1 MIKLK
6 KILYEG
12 GKLFAPHSDR
22 VTSSEMYA
30 ITKKMELTLSDLFSR
45 FEAVKSLKSKE
56 THGDVDL
63 LVLPKSSNWKD
74 KVEERLKSQIVDKA
88 TNGNTH
94 SYLLQFDDINKKVH
108 VDFITAG
115 NENKFQSM
123 VDYYVFNDFS
133 GVVGIFARH
142 LNFKYG
148 DEGFQKRYKDKRNQW
163 HDVYLTHDLMQG
175 LDILGYKNPKMK
187 MEKIENLDDVV
198 KFVIDSPLMDVE
210 YYTPSNMNVSQRK
223 DVGARD
229 NISYIVAEIRK
240 IAPKAT
246 IYDED
251 YFLKKLYPSLYEK
264 MKKETDRIE
273 RETYITSTYSGKWLI
288 DTFGLK
294 PGPIVGDILRQLTK
308 KYGETLDEVPEEEV
322 KKFVETLI

>member
-6 KILYEG
+6 HILYEG

-22 VTSSEMYA
+22 VSTSEMDN
-30 ITKKMELTLSDLFSR
+30 ITQKMLLTLSDLFSK

-63 LVLPKSSNWKD
+63 LVLPKVGNWKS
-74 KVEERLKSQIVDKA
+74 KVEERLKTQIVDSAK
-88 TNGNTH
+88 NGNVH
-94 SYLLQFDDINKKVH
+94 SFLLQFDDISKKVH
-108 VDFITAG
+108 VDFIVAKD
-115 NENKFQSM
+115 ENSM
-123 VDYYVFNDFS
+123 SDYYILNDFS

-148 DEGFQKRYKDKRNQW
+148 DQGFQKRYKDKRNQW
-163 HDVYLTHDLMQG
+163 HDVFITHNLMEG
-175 LDILGYKNPKMK
+175 LEILGYKNPKSK
-187 MEKIENLDDVV
+187 IDTIENLDDIVN
-198 KFVIDSPLMDVE
+198 FLLESPMMDYE
-210 YYTPSNMNVSQRK
+210 YYVSDNMNVSQRK

-229 NISYIVAEIRK
+229 NISYIVKEL
-240 IAPKAT
+240 IAKRPKAT

-251 YFLKKLYPSLYEK
+251 YFLKKIYPMRYEK
-264 MKKETDRIE
+264 LKNEMKRIE
-273 RETYITSTYSGKWLI
+273 SETYIQSKYNGQWIL

-308 KYGETLDEVPEEEV
+308 KFGESLDDADEGAVKQFIKTL
-322 KKFVETLI
+322 L